1 MSTHRGGY
9 HGAVLG
15 ANSAGQHQDM
25 EIEMKLPTTAH
36 TSRPWRIH
44 EIVPDFRLEDVWA
57 LPTPGRA
64 DEFPTL
70 VEGFAAADPAKSL
83 PRAARALWSLRWKL
97 GDLFGLDDQGSGL
110 GSRVTTL
117 RERLPDDLR
126 AAAGPEFQSLPFT
139 SLYLTDDE
147 FAAEI
152 ANQTM
157 HGVLHLS
164 WVAEGS
170 GYRGQMAVYVRP
182 NGLLGSAYMAA
193 IKPFRHLVVYPQMFR
208 AMERRW
214 HERQDR
220 E

>member
-1 MSTHRGGY
+1 MR
-9 HGAVLG
+9 
-15 ANSAGQHQDM
+15 
-25 EIEMKLPTTAH
+25 LPSSAH

-44 EIVPDFRLEDVWA
+44 EILPDFRLEDVWA

-64 DEFPTL
+64 DEFPIL
-70 VEGFAAADPAKSL
+70 VEQFVSSDPARTSS
-83 PRAARALWSLRWKL
+83 RAARALWSLRWKL
-97 GDLFGLDDQGSGL
+97 GDLFGLDDAGSGL

-126 AAAGPEFQSLPFT
+126 AATGPAFESLSFT
-139 SLYLTDDE
+139 SLYSTHDE

-157 HGVLHLS
+157 HGVLHLG
-164 WVAEGS
+164 WVAEGPS

-182 NGLLGSAYMAA
+182 NGLLGNAYMAA
-193 IKPFRHLVVYPQMFR
+193 IKPFRHLVLYPQMLR

-214 HERQDR
+214 QERQTVNRLRDSAGDGPGAS
-220 E
+220 

>member
-1 MSTHRGGY
+1 MR
-9 HGAVLG
+9 
-15 ANSAGQHQDM
+15 
-25 EIEMKLPTTAH
+25 LPNTEH

-64 DEFPTL
+64 DELPIL
-70 VEGFAAADPAKSL
+70 VEGFASADPAKTS

-97 GDLFGLDDQGSGL
+97 GDLFGLDDPGSGL
-110 GSRVTTL
+110 GVRVSTL
-117 RERLPDDLR
+117 RDRLPDDLR
-126 AAAGPEFQSLPFT
+126 GASGPKFESLPFT
-139 SLYLTDDE
+139 SLYLTHDE

-157 HGVLHLS
+157 HGVLHLG
-164 WVAEGS
+164 WVAEESG

-182 NGLLGSAYMAA
+182 NGFLGNAYMAA
-193 IKPFRHLVVYPQMFR
+193 IKPFRHLVVYPQMLR
-208 AMERRW
+208 TMERRW

-220 E
+220 ESPA

>member
-1 MSTHRGGY
+1 
-9 HGAVLG
+9 
-15 ANSAGQHQDM
+15 
-25 EIEMKLPTTAH
+25 MKLPNTAH

-64 DEFPTL
+64 DEFPIL
-70 VEGFAAADPAKSL
+70 VEGFASADPTKALS
-83 PRAARALWSLRWKL
+83 RAARALWSLRWKL
-97 GDLFGLDDQGSGL
+97 GDLFGLDDPGSGL

-126 AAAGPEFQSLPFT
+126 AAAGPEFEALPFT

-157 HGVLHLS
+157 HGVLHLG
-164 WVAEGS
+164 WVAEDSG

-182 NGLLGSAYMAA
+182 NGLLGNAYMAA
-193 IKPFRHLVVYPQMFR
+193 IKPFRYLVVYPQMLQ

-214 HERQDR
+214 QERP
-220 E
+220 EP